1 MDHHFQNEAL
11 LARIEQERDRAV
23 EQMAAT
29 AEVLQIISQMP
40 ESLSA
45 VFSTLLLKALQ
56 LCHAEIGIL
65 FTYDGDKYTAAAMQ
79 GTSPEF
85 SLWLNKG
92 PIRAGEHS
100 GLGRIATSHQIVHV
114 KTSSRRTF
122 TDLATPSD

>member
-1 MDHHFQNEAL
+1 VDHHFQNEAL

-23 EQMAAT
+23 EQIAAT

-100 GLGRIATSHQIVHV
+100 GSAE
-114 KTSSRRTF
+114 
-122 TDLATPSD
+122 